1 MKKFYILLL
10 LLLPMSLLGQYVSHP
25 VHYPSDSISKIIIKG
40 NSLHLFE
47 DTVVLVDSRK
57 NKDVSTTLH
66 RVKALNK
73 IKKEMSKGNPV
84 YGGRT
89 NGGFSFSI
97 YIEALNDEM
106 NILRIMSFK
115 VSQETGRIHTVIFY
129 PGG

>member
-1 MKKFYILLL
+1 M
-10 LLLPMSLLGQYVSHP
+10 
-25 VHYPSDSISKIIIKG
+25 
-40 NSLHLFE
+40 
-47 DTVVLVDSRK
+47 VLVDSRK
-57 NKDVSTTLH
+57 NKDVSTTLPSA
-66 RVKALNK
+66 KALNK